1 MAPGTRVPA
10 RGTCHGGPRAGK
22 IIDSGLPTN
31 NYITIGTYADIFS
44 DEPDAGRMI
53 LPATTKAM
61 TGGRS
66 PSNESENPVDA
77 DDPRISDLGEPQPID
92 LDSTG
97 STTGPPATPKPSRKK
112 TSKANKAP
120 NTAGAG
126 ANAIANA
133 RLRDPESPFKSIKA
147 KLRCLQQKP
156 EFEDVESPGD
166 LDRY

>member
-1 MAPGTRVPA
+1 MSNVLASSRS
-10 RGTCHGGPRAGK
+10 K

-97 STTGPPATPKPSRKK
+97 YTTGPPATPKPSRKK
-112 TSKANKAP
+112 TSKALKAP
-120 NTAGAG
+120 KTAGAE
-126 ANAIANA
+126 AHAIANA
-133 RLRDPESPFKSIKA
+133 LKSIKA

-156 EFEDVESPGD
+156 EFEDVESLGD